1 MVFIARCRSAS
12 HFVTRCV
19 TGSWKWTRNLNAPLC
34 RFNFD
39 TVFTAI
45 YRYLETNLNSFRML
59 FGSLNDWK
67 MFKSDQDLVK
77 VSICSSQSSMAFFS
91 HVSLQILHCHLI
103 LNKGLCHMYK
113 FYCYLMYL
121 QGFKAEL
128 NHGII
133 PHRLL
138 HIISTY
144 SAPDPFLHLID
155 IFIYFMKIFLYFFN
169 V

>member
-1 MVFIARCRSAS
+1 MPSDNETIFKMELGYYIHWLPFKVF
-12 HFVTRCV
+12 
-19 TGSWKWTRNLNAPLC
+19 RNQ
-34 RFNFD
+34 FK
-39 TVFTAI
+39 
-45 YRYLETNLNSFRML
+45 YFRML

-77 VSICSSQSSMAFFS
+77 VSNCSSQSSMAFFS
-91 HVSLQILHCHLI
+91 HVSLQILHCNLI
-103 LNKGLCHMYK
+103 VNKGLCHMYK

-138 HIISTY
+138 HIISTN

-155 IFIYFMKIFLYFFN
+155 IFTYFMKIFLYFFN